1 MGAELVHFM
10 IPAEDPVKI
19 SGFYH
24 AVLDWTIEPVSP
36 EFPDYLAIT
45 TSDRKGAVGGGMMKK
60 MMPEQGLLNY
70 YLVDDL
76 EEFNTKVRGNGG
88 QVVIEKMPVPGV
100 GYFSVCLDPEG
111 NPFGL
116 WLDDENAG

>member
-1 MGAELVHFM
+1 M
-10 IPAEDPVKI
+10 IPAEDPGKI
-19 SGFYH
+19 SAFYH
-24 AVLDWTIEPVSP
+24 NVLDWTIEPVSP

-45 TSDRKGAVGGGMMKK
+45 TSDREGAVGGGMMKK
-60 MMPEQGLLNY
+60 VMPAQGLLNY

-76 EEFNTKVRGNGG
+76 EEFNSRVRENGG
-88 QVVIEKMPVPGV
+88 QVVMEKMPIPGI

-116 WLDDENAG
+116 WLEDESAG

>member
-1 MGAELVHFM
+1 MGSELVHFM
-10 IPAEDPVKI
+10 IPAEDPGRI

-24 AVLDWTIEPVSP
+24 DVLDWTIEPLSP

-45 TSDRKGAVGGGMMKK
+45 TSDREGAVAGGMMKK
-60 MMPEQGLLNY
+60 MAPEQGLLNY

-76 EEFNTKVRGNGG
+76 EEYNAKVRGNGG
-88 QVVIEKMPVPGV
+88 QVAVEKMPVPGI